1 MTYSTII
8 LKLARNPDA
17 GFAQGDDERGYVLH
31 APLTSDGRLDARAYG
46 AAFEPWTVRRIV
58 DGHAAAI
65 GRLARRGA
73 HWFIDYDPQS
83 TGDDEPAF
91 RLGDHCFAAGEY
103 VTVTTGDDVPL
114 TYRVA
119 QVEPAKAGAGS
130 PPLAGG
136 QSPQLHD

>member
-31 APLTSDGRLDARAYG
+31 APLTPDGRLDAHAYG
-46 AAFEPWTVRRIV
+46 ATLEPWTVRRIV
-58 DGHAAAI
+58 EGRAAAI

-73 HWFIDYDPQS
+73 HWLIDYDPQS
-83 TGDDEPAF
+83 TRDDEPAF
-91 RLGDHCFAAGEY
+91 RLGDHCFVAGEY
-103 VTVTTGDDVPL
+103 VTVTTEDDVPL
-114 TYRVA
+114 TYRVV

-130 PPLAGG
+130 AQPVGG
-136 QSPQLHD
+136 QSLQSRD